1 MYLLEDRDGNK
12 IAATGSGNMTAQ
24 GFEKNYETH
33 KIFTSWDFGE
43 DYFESDD
50 PDDPIDEEIFWRIW
64 NNNDENTEV
73 KELDSEYAQK
83 LLEAIGN
90 PSREKVLNN
99 AIRKAKDIQNENLLD
114 FKKDL
119 QTSPIF
125 HEFNLGKSALYPHQ
139 INAVQKALKM
149 WPIRILFSDEVGLGK
164 TLELGTLIA
173 YLIKNKLVDDVL
185 VLAPPTLTEQWQDE
199 MKQHFDQTLQDMTE
213 QKKLGL

>member
-1 MYLLEDRDGNK
+1 MMK
-12 IAATGSGNMTAQ
+12 
-24 GFEKNYETH
+24 
-33 KIFTSWDFGE
+33 
-43 DYFESDD
+43 
-50 PDDPIDEEIFWRIW
+50 
-64 NNNDENTEV
+64 NTEV
-73 KELDSEYAQK
+73 KELDREYAQR
-83 LLEAIGN
+83 LLESIGN
-90 PSREKVLNN
+90 PSRDDVIKYVDRRLQDN
-99 AIRKAKDIQNENLLD
+99 QNKNLLD

-173 YLIKNKLVDDVL
+173 YLIKNNLVDNVL

-199 MKQHFDQTLQDMTE
+199 MKQHFDLDFARYDRS
-213 QKKLGL
+213 KKKVGSIKMKNLKALKKILL